1 MPRTPYKERAAT
13 KAEAQAAMDKETAEK
28 LLEVARKLPIED
40 LWRFC
45 EGTLR
50 ASALAQQVMVERFG
64 LEEWQRFNL
73 AVETGRIKIP

>member
-1 MPRTPYKERAAT
+1 MTKTQEREA
-13 KAEAQAAMDKETAEK
+13 AQAAMDAETVQK
-28 LLEVARKLPIED
+28 IKEVAERMTLEQ

-50 ASALAQQVMVERFG
+50 ASAVSQQVMIQRFG

-73 AVETGRIKIP
+73 AVESGRIKIP